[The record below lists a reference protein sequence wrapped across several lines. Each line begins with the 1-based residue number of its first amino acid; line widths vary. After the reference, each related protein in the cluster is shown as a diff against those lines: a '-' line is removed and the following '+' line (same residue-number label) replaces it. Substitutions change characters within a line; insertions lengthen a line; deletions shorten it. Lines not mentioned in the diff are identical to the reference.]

1 MKPLATATAILF
13 TSFAL
18 VSCGKK
24 ESDAGADKDPGATG
38 SPETSEPAATSKS
51 HSDIADAVVGEM
63 TTMMNGMA
71 GIKDVATAEAFAA
84 TVPSI
89 KTTMK
94 QCLADAKSLPAPT
107 EAEKASFKSK
117 MDAAQEAAG
126 PQMMAMMM
134 SMSQNPNAD
143 AIGKVLEGAMDDEE
157 MDGVM
162 EELEG
167 IYAIEEAEEAP
178 APVTE

>member
-1 MKPLATATAILF
+1 MKPLATATALLI

-24 ESDAGADKDPGATG
+24 DSEAGDKANPGIA
-38 SPETSEPAATSKS
+38 EEPAAASVS
-51 HSDIADAVVGEM
+51 HSDIADTVVGEM
-63 TTMMNGMA
+63 TKMMNGMA

-84 TVPSI
+84 TVPAI

-107 EAEKASFKSK
+107 DEQKASFKSK

-134 SMSQNPNAD
+134 SMSQNPDAD

-167 IYAIEEAEEAP
+167 IYAVEEAEEAP
-178 APVTE
+178 AE